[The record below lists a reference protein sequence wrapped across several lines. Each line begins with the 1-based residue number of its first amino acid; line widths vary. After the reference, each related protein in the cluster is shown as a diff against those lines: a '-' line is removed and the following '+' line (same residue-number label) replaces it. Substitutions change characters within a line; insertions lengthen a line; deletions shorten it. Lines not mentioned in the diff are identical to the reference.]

1 MNTTSKPKT
10 NPERWFI
17 SCSSPTDPVVSSPK
31 IRILAPFVWRERSTI
46 QGVGVLRY
54 RSAWGETCLPKFRLH
69 GAACWACCCRVTIGY
84 TILENERR
92 AGIRKCGKRQKREW
106 TVNSYPTIARALFL
120 SNLAWVLFLVQLSMG
135 ASFKCSAKMSA
146 IVRRRVQHL
155 QIPVAVVKTMLRLL
169 TRLTVRIWFERKM
182 VNWICCAKYF
192 VNIYRGMRLST
203 TLATG
208 AKQPAGPTVPPSNGQ
223 WKRTK
228 HCAIPK
234 CNYS

>member
-1 MNTTSKPKT
+1 MYSLPAKLVNKKLNDLIEFGKVRDEWDLRITPTTRYEHNKQAKNESWKMIHILFKSYGSC
-10 NPERWFI
+10 RFI
-17 SCSSPTDPVVSSPK
+17 AK
-31 IRILAPFVWRERSTI
+31 IRILAPFVWRERSTV
-46 QGVGVLRY
+46 QGVGVLGY
-54 RSAWGETCLPKFRLH
+54 RSARGETCIPKFKLH

-84 TILENERR
+84 TILENERL

-155 QIPVAVVKTMLRLL
+155 QIPVAAVKTMQRLL

-182 VNWICCAKYF
+182 VNWICCAKSF
-192 VNIYRGMRLST
+192 VNIYFL
-203 TLATG
+203 
-208 AKQPAGPTVPPSNGQ
+208 V
-223 WKRTK
+223 
-228 HCAIPK
+228 
-234 CNYS
+234 